1 MSTQN
6 LNLPLSFRSR
16 EVRRVMDAVHA
27 GESCALIGVGSSGKS
42 NVLRFIARPEV
53 QTHYLHA
60 EWSPRLFVMV
70 DGDGLGSDHE
80 DRVYRLLLERLV
92 ATLREQ
98 LSGADEADWVSYEQ
112 MVNGL
117 MVGAPASGAMQ
128 GLFNRAVAFL
138 QERGCHVA
146 FLLDNFDEAFQHCD
160 PAIFAGLRALRN
172 DYKYR
177 LVYVVAARKELDRLA
192 EPSPR
197 FTKFLEL
204 FAQNTFYLG
213 PYVPDDAALMLTR
226 LANRHQ
232 VTLARDDADRLVRAT
247 GGHPGLL
254 KTAFGVAREA
264 ALPAGW
270 PALLRCLN
278 HERSVREECRKLVES
293 LDAEERHS
301 IETIA
306 LGLAERPR
314 STHTLNAK
322 GLIVT
327 RATGQ
332 PEVFS
337 PLLRE
342 YVVENSNRRR
352 PGDEWA
358 PDGTDLYG

>member
-1 MSTQN
+1 MATQN

-16 EVRRVMDAVHA
+16 EVRRVMDAIRA

-42 NVLRFIARPEV
+42 NVLRFIARPDV
-53 QTHYLHA
+53 QAHYLRS

-70 DGDGLGSDHE
+70 DGDGLGDDHE

-98 LSGADEADWVSYEQ
+98 LSGADEADWAGYEQ

-117 MVGAPASGAMQ
+117 MVGAPASGAIQ

-138 QERGCHVA
+138 QERGCHLA
-146 FLLDNFDEAFQHCD
+146 FLLDNFDEAFRHCD

-172 DYKYR
+172 DHKYR
-177 LVYVVAARKELDRLA
+177 LVYVVAARRELDRLA

-197 FTKFLEL
+197 FTKFIEL
-204 FAQNTFYLG
+204 FAQNTLYLG

-232 VTLARDDADRLVRAT
+232 ITLAPEAAEHLVRAT

-254 KTAFGVAREA
+254 RAAFGVAKEA

-270 PALLRCLN
+270 PALLRRLT
-278 HERSVREECRKLVES
+278 HERSVREECRKLIES
-293 LDAEERHS
+293 LDLEERRS
-301 IETIA
+301 IESIA

-322 GLIVT
+322 GLIIT

-332 PEVFS
+332 SEVFS

-342 YVVENSNRRR
+342 YVLETSNRRR
-352 PGDEWA
+352 PGDELE
-358 PDGTDLYG
+358 PDATDLYG